1 MAATRLGGNPGR
13 TAGTISLS
21 ALHSGRC
28 RLARRSCRVG
38 GPRVDLACGGRF
50 PRRNFRIAS
59 RNWRRGSATARDT
72 RRTCKQDGR
81 GTKGPAE
88 LADGGLAVKNRT
100 RVAEL
105 DEQANEQ
112 AQRPQGH

>member
-1 MAATRLGGNPGR
+1 MLCIQGDAGWLAGVAEWVTRGSIWRAGGDFS
-13 TAGTISLS
+13 AGIS
-21 ALHSGRC
+21 C
-28 RLARRSCRVG
+28 
-38 GPRVDLACGGRF
+38 
-50 PRRNFRIAS
+50 IAP
-59 RNWRRGSATARDT
+59 RNWRQGSANARET

-88 LADGGLAVKNRT
+88 LADGGLAVKNRA